1 MNYTKHN
8 YQMRE
13 HNITVEVQIPTL
25 KVPTNV
31 HTQITN
37 NAWNNVSFNH
47 DPNAATHQID
57 CRLDNFDGVARYLML
72 QINGENHS
80 VTGDWDYDGFSYCK
94 ELLERAYLMVGEE
107 NVLERVLKNVRSLT
121 VKHAEIPS
129 SFYNMEERDC
139 TFKIGVTHV
148 SFMGSHVASNFH
160 KYQVKIRPG
169 YYNSD
174 TLVAEVNTQMSLIP
188 LDFWNGMTGILAGQ
202 GHMTHLGGS
211 QTVIDA
217 QDTPLPNTTLCFFG
231 KDIRTHQFYFQ
242 INQQPAGSTVTA
254 QHNWRIHVDHA
265 DMPYQ
270 FGWISSNATAEG
282 HEWDHVAPPS
292 WTDAEKEL
300 VTIRAGGVPR
310 LAANSHIYLTLK
322 ELAHGGGGERGRTI
336 FGHNSQVTKN
346 GYGVLAR
353 YPLKAP
359 VNFMNYVDSNKH
371 NNLGMVQGYRV
382 NEYDVKDISELNVQ
396 WVDGQGD
403 PVNFHGYDH
412 SFTLEVYHEP

>member
-1 MNYTKHN
+1 MCSIGGQVTQVDVNSRHRNVTDENRETVNSYT
-8 YQMRE
+8 Y
-13 HNITVEVQIPTL
+13 I
-25 KVPTNV
+25 
-31 HTQITN
+31 
-37 NAWNNVSFNH
+37 
-47 DPNAATHQID
+47 
-57 CRLDNFDGVARYLML
+57 
-72 QINGENHS
+72 
-80 VTGDWDYDGFSYCK
+80 
-94 ELLERAYLMVGEE
+94 LEK
-107 NVLERVLKNVRSLT
+107 VLKNVRSIT

-129 SFYNMEERDC
+129 SFYNIEEKD
-139 TFKIGVTHV
+139 TTLKLGVTHRYV
-148 SFMGSHVASNFH
+148 INSAPIESFH
-160 KYQVKIRPG
+160 KYIVKIRPG

-174 TLVAEVNTQMSLIP
+174 TLLAEVNNQMALIP
-188 LDFWNGMTGILAGQ
+188 LDFYGNGFNTSQ

-211 QTVIDA
+211 QTVVDA
-217 QDTPLPNTTLCFFG
+217 TDNPLPNTTFCHFG

-242 INQQPAGSTVTA
+242 INQQPAGSGLSA
-254 QHNWRIHVDHA
+254 QHTYRLHVDHA

-270 FGWISSNATAEG
+270 FGWIIDNATAV
-282 HEWDHVAPPS
+282 HTLWDHTAPPS

-322 ELAHGGGGERGRTI
+322 ELAHGGGGERERTV
-336 FGHNSQVTKN
+336 FGNNSQVTKN

-359 VNFMNYVDSNKH
+359 VNFMNYVDSTKH

>member
-1 MNYTKHN
+1 M
-8 YQMRE
+8 
-13 HNITVEVQIPTL
+13 
-25 KVPTNV
+25 TN
-31 HTQITN
+31 
-37 NAWNNVSFNH
+37 
-47 DPNAATHQID
+47 
-57 CRLDNFDGVARYLML
+57 
-72 QINGENHS
+72 ENHET
-80 VTGDWDYDGFSYCK
+80 VNSYK
-94 ELLERAYLMVGEE
+94 YI
-107 NVLERVLKNVRSLT
+107 LERVLKNVRSIT

-129 SFYNMEERDC
+129 SFYNMEEKDC
-139 TFKIGVTHV
+139 ILKIGVTHQIV
-148 SFMGSHVASNFH
+148 VNSQQAQSFH
-160 KYQVKIRPG
+160 KYIVKIRPG

-174 TLVAEVNTQMSLIP
+174 TLVAEVNAQMALIP
-188 LDFWNGMTGILAGQ
+188 LDSSNGATGTIAGQ
-202 GHMTHLGGS
+202 GHMTHLGGL
-211 QTVIDA
+211 QTVIDGT
-217 QDTPLPNTTLCFFG
+217 DTPVANTTLCFFG

-242 INQQPAGSTVTA
+242 INQQYYAGSGTSA
-254 QHNWRIHVDHA
+254 QHDWRIHVDHA

-270 FGWISSNATAEG
+270 FGWINDNATAEG
-282 HEWDHVAPPS
+282 SKWDHAAPPS

-322 ELAHGGGGERGRTI
+322 ELAHGGGGERESTI
-336 FGHNSQVTKN
+336 FGQNSQVTKN
-346 GYGVLAR
+346 GYGVLTR

-359 VNFMNYVDSNKH
+359 VNFMNYVDNNKH